1 MRCDNLFAFLAFLA
15 FLVLLAFLRIVYW
28 GNIYIRRHSDAD
40 FYQQAGLLR
49 FDIHGTGREF
59 EVDALIIVEILWN
72 I

>member
-1 MRCDNLFAFLAFLA
+1 M
-15 FLVLLAFLRIVYW
+15 LLAFLRIVYW